1 MRKMPFCLAGLLALT
16 GLTAARAA
24 EWTLDPAAGSR
35 LEFIATFQKK
45 PAPGVFKD
53 FDLRLAFHPEDP
65 VGGQLDVRIRVAS
78 ADMANTALNQA
89 IAGKEWFDFARY
101 PQAQFHAMDIQR
113 LPGNALAGHYLAR
126 GTLTLKGVQQP
137 VALPFTWNATGSIAA
152 GSSATLE
159 GQFITQR
166 AAFGIGTGEWAAT
179 DDIGPDV
186 TVKFRVQLREARP

>member
-24 EWTLDPAAGSR
+24 EWTLDPTPGSR

-53 FDLRLAFHPEDP
+53 FDLRLTFHPEDP

-89 IAGKEWFDFARY
+89 IAGKEWFDFTRY
-101 PQAQFHAMDIQR
+101 PQAQFHATDIQR

-126 GTLTLKGVQQP
+126 GILSLKGVQQP
-137 VALPFTWNATGSIAA
+137 VALPFTWNATGSNAT